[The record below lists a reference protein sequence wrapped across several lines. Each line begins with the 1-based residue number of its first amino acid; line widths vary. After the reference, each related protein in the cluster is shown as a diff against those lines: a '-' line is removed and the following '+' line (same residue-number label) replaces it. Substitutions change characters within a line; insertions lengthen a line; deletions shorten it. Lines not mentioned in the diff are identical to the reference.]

1 MPTRDLPCEGRL
13 FKDVLDGIHVGN
25 QPRGE
30 VKRVLP
36 QLAQGLCYGITCL
49 FDGNVINLIAS
60 ELLAQV
66 VNRLLFFIRFI

>member
-1 MPTRDLPCEGRL
+1 M
-13 FKDVLDGIHVGN
+13 GN

-49 FDGNVINLIAS
+49 FDGNVINLTVS